1 MEGIIR
7 GEVSFCVVQFSPRQ
21 SGEVGDGV
29 KLSGSGLGRTLS
41 SDRSV
46 SGAGSLV
53 GAADE
58 C

>member
-1 MEGIIR
+1 MH
-7 GEVSFCVVQFSPRQ
+7 FSPRQ

-29 KLSGSGLGRTLS
+29 KLSGSELGS
-41 SDRSV
+41 SDRSG

>member
-1 MEGIIR
+1 M
-7 GEVSFCVVQFSPRQ
+7 SFCVVQFSPRQ

-41 SDRSV
+41 SDWSV